1 MKRSLSTGSIETAP
15 SSYTESDGEISPPF
29 FDHPPNRLLED
40 DADVL
45 AHKGKLL
52 PPLFPFTPSQHD
64 EIDPASPALPP
75 QVQELE
81 QQDTEL
87 EQKLFQR
94 LVKKV
99 VRFHHDEGILYPI
112 KLTPEEIAIHESKVS
127 KQRESKTLLD
137 SNEERSQVSFGCVHV
152 HVFPYRLGDHPDC
165 QEGGPPLC
173 LDYTADEDDYTV
185 SVESYEA
192 TRDPRRT
199 LAKLRIPPHTRRY
212 WLLKQAP
219 CRRTCGQE
227 MREAEQ
233 ACRRIQQQRQWSQ
246 RLQSVQGLLLVR
258 ESLARRL
265 KGVLPNKNDRSNP
278 AAQWCREYKREQR
291 TNRKTATT
299 TTC

>member
-1 MKRSLSTGSIETAP
+1 MTASTTSYLGSQSDEVGTLEFLVKQTAQHESGMKRSLSTGSIETAP

-52 PPLFPFTPSQHD
+52 PPLFPFTLSQDD

-112 KLTPEEIAIHESKVS
+112 KMTPEEIAIHESKVS
-127 KQRESKTLLD
+127 KQRE
-137 SNEERSQVSFGCVHV
+137 G
-152 HVFPYRLGDHPDC
+152 
-165 QEGGPPLC
+165 
-173 LDYTADEDDYTV
+173 
-185 SVESYEA
+185 
-192 TRDPRRT
+192 
-199 LAKLRIPPHTRRY
+199 
-212 WLLKQAP
+212 
-219 CRRTCGQE
+219 
-227 MREAEQ
+227 
-233 ACRRIQQQRQWSQ
+233 
-246 RLQSVQGLLLVR
+246 
-258 ESLARRL
+258 
-265 KGVLPNKNDRSNP
+265 
-278 AAQWCREYKREQR
+278 
-291 TNRKTATT
+291 
-299 TTC
+299 